1 MRVIIKAE
9 IITVG
14 TEILLGDILNT
25 NCRYLSRE
33 LAAMGIEM
41 YYQIT
46 VGDNEERLLKT
57 LEESLNRSDIVI
69 CTGGLGPTEDDITK
83 EVCAKYFG
91 YELELHKPSLDAMI
105 ERFKHMNRVPTK
117 NNEKQAYF
125 PKEAYILKNDNGTAP
140 GCIMEKEGK
149 MIVVL
154 PGPPRE
160 MESMFENYVKP
171 YLSKLTDDVIESE
184 VLRIIGVGESKVEN
198 DILDII
204 DSQTNPTI
212 ATYAKGYE
220 CTLRIT
226 AKAKSVE
233 EAKELIKPMSD
244 EMKRRFGQS
253 LYATGET
260 SIEEVVSKM
269 LVENNLKIAVAESC
283 TGGMVSASLINYPG
297 ISSVFME
304 GCVTY
309 SNEAKMKSLGVKKET
324 LDVYGAVSDKCA
336 KEMASG
342 VAARYNTNIGIA
354 TTGIA
359 GPDGGTDEK
368 PVGLVYFGIYI
379 NGKVISKKYVFN
391 GDRQGVRERA
401 TRTILNDLRLEL
413 LNMEK

>member
-1 MRVIIKAE
+1 MKAE

-33 LAAMGIEM
+33 LATMGIEL

-57 LEESLNRSDIVI
+57 LEESLSRSDMVI
-69 CTGGLGPTEDDITK
+69 CTGGLGPTEDDMTK
-83 EVCAKYFG
+83 ETCAKFFG
-91 YELELHKPSLDAMI
+91 YDLVLHQPSLDQMMD
-105 ERFKHMNRVPTK
+105 RFKKLGKIPTK

-125 PKEAYILKNDNGTAP
+125 PKEAYVLKNDNGTAP
-140 GCIMEKEGK
+140 GCIMEKNGK
-149 MIVVL
+149 IIVVL

-160 MESMFENYVKP
+160 MEPMFENLVKP
-171 YLSKLTDDVIESE
+171 YLSKFTEDVIESE
-184 VLRIIGVGESKVEN
+184 VLRIVGVGESQVEN

-204 DSQTNPTI
+204 DAQTNPTI

-226 AKAKSVE
+226 AKAKTVE
-233 EAKELIKPMSD
+233 EARNLIKPMSD
-244 EMKRRFGQS
+244 EMKRRFKEN

-260 SIEEVVSKM
+260 TMEEVVAKQ
-269 LVENNLKIAVAESC
+269 LIDKNLKIAVAESC

-297 ISSVFME
+297 ISSVLME

-309 SNEAKMKSLGVKKET
+309 SNEAKIKTLGVKPET
-324 LDVYGAVSDKCA
+324 LDTYGAVSSQCA
-336 KEMASG
+336 EEMAVG
-342 VAARYNTNIGIA
+342 VAKRHNTNIGIS

-359 GPDGGTDEK
+359 GPEGGSDEK

-379 NGKVISKKYVFN
+379 NGKVISKKYNFF
-391 GDRQGVRERA
+391 GDRQGIRSRA
-401 TRTILNDLRLEL
+401 TKTLLNDLRMEL
-413 LNMEK
+413 LNLEK

>member
-1 MRVIIKAE
+1 MKAE

-46 VGDNEERLLKT
+46 VGDNEARLLST

-91 YELELHKPSLDAMI
+91 YDLVLHKPSLDAMM
-105 ERFKHMNRVPTK
+105 ERFKRMNRIPTK

-140 GCIMEKEGK
+140 GCIMEKNGK

-160 MESMFENYVKP
+160 MEPMFENYVKP
-171 YLSKLTDDVIESE
+171 YLSKFTDEVIESE

-204 DSQTNPTI
+204 DTQTNPTI

-226 AKAKSVE
+226 AKAKTVE
-233 EAKELIKPMSD
+233 EARALIKPMSD

-260 SIEEVVSKM
+260 SIEEVVAKY
-269 LVENNLKIAVAESC
+269 LVDNDLKIAVAESC
-283 TGGMVSASLINYPG
+283 TGGLVSASLINYPG

-309 SNEAKMKSLGVKKET
+309 SNEAKMKSLGVKQET
-324 LDVYGAVSDKCA
+324 LDVYGAVSRQCA
-336 KEMASG
+336 EEMAAG
-342 VAARYNTNIGIA
+342 VAKRYNTNIGIA

-379 NGKVISKKYVFN
+379 NGKVISKKYIFN
-391 GDRQGVRERA
+391 GNRQGIRVRA
-401 TRTILNDLRLEL
+401 ANTILNDLRLEL
-413 LNMEK
+413 LNTEK

>member
-1 MRVIIKAE
+1 MKAE

-91 YELELHKPSLDAMI
+91 YKLELHKPSLDAMI

-260 SIEEVVSKM
+260 SIEEVVAKM

-342 VAARYNTNIGIA
+342 VAARYNTNVGIA

-359 GPDGGTDEK
+359 GPGGGTDEK

-379 NGKVISKKYVFN
+379 NGKVITKKYVFN

>member
-1 MRVIIKAE
+1 MKAE

-57 LEESLNRSDIVI
+57 LDESLNRSDIVI

-149 MIVVL
+149 IIVVL

-401 TRTILNDLRLEL
+401 TRAILNDLRLEL

>member
-1 MRVIIKAE
+1 MKAE

-105 ERFKHMNRVPTK
+105 ERFKYMNRVPTK

-154 PGPPRE
+154 PGPPKE

-244 EMKRRFGQS
+244 EMKRRFRQS

-260 SIEEVVSKM
+260 SIEEVVAKM

-324 LDVYGAVSDKCA
+324 LDVYGAVSDNCA

-342 VAARYNTNIGIA
+342 VAARYNTNVGIA

-359 GPDGGTDEK
+359 GPGGGTDEK

-379 NGKVISKKYVFN
+379 NGKVITKKYVFN
-391 GDRQGVRERA
+391 GDRQGIRERA

>member
-1 MRVIIKAE
+1 MKAE

-154 PGPPRE
+154 PGPPKE

-260 SIEEVVSKM
+260 SIEEVVAKM
-269 LVENNLKIAVAESC
+269 LVDNNLKIAVAESC

-324 LDVYGAVSDKCA
+324 LDVYGAVSDNCA

-342 VAARYNTNIGIA
+342 VAARYNTNVGIA

-359 GPDGGTDEK
+359 GPGGGTDEK

-379 NGKVISKKYVFN
+379 NGKVITKKYVFN
-391 GDRQGVRERA
+391 GDRQGIRERA

>member
-1 MRVIIKAE
+1 MKAE

-57 LEESLNRSDIVI
+57 LKESLNRSDIVI

-91 YELELHKPSLDAMI
+91 YKLELHKPSLDAMI

-149 MIVVL
+149 IIVVL

-304 GCVTY
+304 GCVTN

>member
-1 MRVIIKAE
+1 MKAE

-57 LEESLNRSDIVI
+57 LKESLNRSDIVI

-154 PGPPRE
+154 PGPPKE

-260 SIEEVVSKM
+260 SIEEVVAKM

-324 LDVYGAVSDKCA
+324 LDVYGAVSDNCA

-342 VAARYNTNIGIA
+342 VAARYNTNVGIA

-359 GPDGGTDEK
+359 GPGGGTDEK

>member
-1 MRVIIKAE
+1 MKAE

-91 YELELHKPSLDAMI
+91 YKLGLHKPSLDAMI

-154 PGPPRE
+154 PGPPKE

-260 SIEEVVSKM
+260 SIEEVVAKM

-324 LDVYGAVSDKCA
+324 LDVYGAVSDNCA

-342 VAARYNTNIGIA
+342 VAARYNTNVGIA

-359 GPDGGTDEK
+359 GPGGGTDEK

-379 NGKVISKKYVFN
+379 NGKVITKKYVFN

>member
-1 MRVIIKAE
+1 MKAE

-14 TEILLGDILNT
+14 TEILLGYILNT

-154 PGPPRE
+154 PGPPKE

-184 VLRIIGVGESKVEN
+184 VLRIIGVGESKIEN

-233 EAKELIKPMSD
+233 EAKELIKPISD

-260 SIEEVVSKM
+260 SIEEVVAKM

-342 VAARYNTNIGIA
+342 VAARYNTNVGIA

-359 GPDGGTDEK
+359 GPGGGTDEK

-379 NGKVISKKYVFN
+379 NGKVITKKYVFN
-391 GDRQGVRERA
+391 GDRQGIRERA

>member
-1 MRVIIKAE
+1 MKAE

-57 LEESLNRSDIVI
+57 LDESLNRSDIVI

-154 PGPPRE
+154 PGPPKE

-260 SIEEVVSKM
+260 SIEEVVAKM

-283 TGGMVSASLINYPG
+283 TGGTVSASLINYPG

-342 VAARYNTNIGIA
+342 VAARYNTNVGIA

-359 GPDGGTDEK
+359 GPGGGTDEK

-391 GDRQGVRERA
+391 GDRQGIRERA

>member
-1 MRVIIKAE
+1 MKAE

-154 PGPPRE
+154 PGPPKE

-260 SIEEVVSKM
+260 SIEEVVAKM

-309 SNEAKMKSLGVKKET
+309 SNEANMKSLGVKK
-324 LDVYGAVSDKCA
+324 
-336 KEMASG
+336 
-342 VAARYNTNIGIA
+342 
-354 TTGIA
+354 
-359 GPDGGTDEK
+359 
-368 PVGLVYFGIYI
+368 
-379 NGKVISKKYVFN
+379 
-391 GDRQGVRERA
+391 
-401 TRTILNDLRLEL
+401 
-413 LNMEK
+413 

>member
-1 MRVIIKAE
+1 MKAE

-57 LEESLNRSDIVI
+57 LKESLNRSDIVI

-260 SIEEVVSKM
+260 SIEEVVAKM

-324 LDVYGAVSDKCA
+324 LDVYGAVSDNCA

-342 VAARYNTNIGIA
+342 VAARYNTNVGIA

-359 GPDGGTDEK
+359 GPGGGTDEK

-379 NGKVISKKYVFN
+379 NGKVITKKYVFN

>member
-1 MRVIIKAE
+1 
-9 IITVG
+9 
-14 TEILLGDILNT
+14 
-25 NCRYLSRE
+25 
-33 LAAMGIEM
+33 MGIEM

-83 EVCAKYFG
+83 EVWAKYFG
-91 YELELHKPSLDAMI
+91 YELGLHKPSLDAMI

-154 PGPPRE
+154 PGPPKE

-260 SIEEVVSKM
+260 SIEEVVAKM

-342 VAARYNTNIGIA
+342 VAARYNTNVGIA

-359 GPDGGTDEK
+359 GPGGGTDEK

-379 NGKVISKKYVFN
+379 NGKVITKIYVFN
-391 GDRQGVRERA
+391 GDRQGIRERA

>member
-1 MRVIIKAE
+1 MKAE

-25 NCRYLSRE
+25 NSRYLSRE
-33 LAAMGIEM
+33 LAAMGIEI

-154 PGPPRE
+154 PGPPKE

-260 SIEEVVSKM
+260 SIEEVVAKM

-324 LDVYGAVSDKCA
+324 LDVYGAVSDNCA

-342 VAARYNTNIGIA
+342 VAARYNTNVGIA

-359 GPDGGTDEK
+359 GPGGGTDEK

-379 NGKVISKKYVFN
+379 NGKVITKKYVFN

>member
-1 MRVIIKAE
+1 MKAE

-91 YELELHKPSLDAMI
+91 YKLELHKPSLDAMI

-154 PGPPRE
+154 PGPPKE

-260 SIEEVVSKM
+260 SIEEVVAKM

-324 LDVYGAVSDKCA
+324 LDVYGAVSDNCA

-342 VAARYNTNIGIA
+342 VAARYNTNVGIA

-359 GPDGGTDEK
+359 GPGGGTDEK

-379 NGKVISKKYVFN
+379 NGKVITKKYVFN

>member
-1 MRVIIKAE
+1 MKAE

>member
-1 MRVIIKAE
+1 MKAE

-33 LAAMGIEM
+33 LAAMGIEI

-91 YELELHKPSLDAMI
+91 YKLELHKPSLDAMI

-154 PGPPRE
+154 PGPPKE

-260 SIEEVVSKM
+260 SIEEVVAKM

-324 LDVYGAVSDKCA
+324 LDVYGAVSDNCA

-342 VAARYNTNIGIA
+342 VAARYNTNVGIA

-379 NGKVISKKYVFN
+379 NGKVITKKYVFN

>member
-1 MRVIIKAE
+1 MKAE

-171 YLSKLTDDVIESE
+171 YLSKLTNDVIESE

-260 SIEEVVSKM
+260 SIEEVVAKM

>member
-1 MRVIIKAE
+1 MKAE

-105 ERFKHMNRVPTK
+105 ERFKYMNRVPTK

-154 PGPPRE
+154 PGPPKE

-260 SIEEVVSKM
+260 SIEEVVAKM

-324 LDVYGAVSDKCA
+324 LDVYGAVSDNCA

-342 VAARYNTNIGIA
+342 VAARYNTNVGIA

-359 GPDGGTDEK
+359 GPGGGTDEK

-379 NGKVISKKYVFN
+379 NGKVITKKYVFN

>member
-1 MRVIIKAE
+1 MKAE

-57 LEESLNRSDIVI
+57 LKESLNRSDIVI

-105 ERFKHMNRVPTK
+105 ERFKYMNRVPTK

-154 PGPPRE
+154 PGPPKE

-260 SIEEVVSKM
+260 SIEEVVAKM

-324 LDVYGAVSDKCA
+324 LDVYGAVSDNCA

-342 VAARYNTNIGIA
+342 VAARYNTNVGIA

-359 GPDGGTDEK
+359 GPGGGTDEK

-379 NGKVISKKYVFN
+379 NGKVITKKYVFN
-391 GDRQGVRERA
+391 GDRQGIRERA

>member
-1 MRVIIKAE
+1 MKAE

-91 YELELHKPSLDAMI
+91 YKLELHKPSLDAMI

-336 KEMASG
+336 KEMACG
-342 VAARYNTNIGIA
+342 VAARYNTNVGIA

>member
-1 MRVIIKAE
+1 MKAE

-401 TRTILNDLRLEL
+401 TRTILND
-413 LNMEK
+413 

>member
-1 MRVIIKAE
+1 MKAE

-91 YELELHKPSLDAMI
+91 YKLELHKPSLDAMI

-154 PGPPRE
+154 PGPPKE

-260 SIEEVVSKM
+260 SIEEVVAKM

-324 LDVYGAVSDKCA
+324 LDVYGAVSDNCA

-342 VAARYNTNIGIA
+342 VAARYNTNVGIA

-359 GPDGGTDEK
+359 GPGGGTDEK

-379 NGKVISKKYVFN
+379 NGKVITKKYVFN
-391 GDRQGVRERA
+391 GDRQGIRERA

>member
-1 MRVIIKAE
+1 MKAE

-57 LEESLNRSDIVI
+57 LKESLNRSDIVI

-105 ERFKHMNRVPTK
+105 ERFKHMNRVLTK

-260 SIEEVVSKM
+260 SIEEVVAKM

-324 LDVYGAVSDKCA
+324 LDVYGAVSDNCA

-342 VAARYNTNIGIA
+342 VAARYNTNVGIA

-359 GPDGGTDEK
+359 GPGGGTDEK

>member
-1 MRVIIKAE
+1 MLTRMVDSV
-9 IITVG
+9 TR
-14 TEILLGDILNT
+14 DLNT

-336 KEMASG
+336 KEMACG

>member
-1 MRVIIKAE
+1 MKAE

-125 PKEAYILKNDNGTAP
+125 PKEAYVLKNDNGTAP

-154 PGPPRE
+154 PGPPKE

-260 SIEEVVSKM
+260 SIEEVVAKM

-324 LDVYGAVSDKCA
+324 LDVYGAVSDNCA

-342 VAARYNTNIGIA
+342 VAARYNTNVGIA

-359 GPDGGTDEK
+359 GPGGGTDEK

-379 NGKVISKKYVFN
+379 NGKVITKKYVFN
-391 GDRQGVRERA
+391 GDRQGIRERA